1 MKIYSDFH
9 DFFNKNES
17 EMEPPSILPRKHKNS
32 IIPQINGPFSVRNER
47 LKSEV
52 SQIISFVADKKSI
65 PALINLLNDKEYDVR
80 WIAAESLIKIGRSSV
95 SPLIRSIKNGKN
107 NCYPGKEAYRVLQSL
122 LTSTEQRA
130 LHHLMSESLNL

>member
-80 WIAAESLIKIGRSSV
+80 WIAAESLIKIGRKIIAI
-95 SPLIRSIKNGKN
+95 PEKKLIVCS
-107 NCYPGKEAYRVLQSL
+107 
-122 LTSTEQRA
+122 RA
-130 LHHLMSESLNL
+130 FLPARNREHFII